1 MARASAGG
9 MYRQMDEEQRT
20 KLEAKLREMERDLE
34 IAKWLRHPEA
44 KLAADDWNDFKS
56 DAAPEFSGLI
66 DFSQAELSVTSND
79 VLRLALMMRQEEHRS
94 RGWLAF
100 VVRDSAAYG
109 VVRMLGY
116 WSRSADR
123 VKIFQNREEAE
134 YWLEQRAE
142 RPPIRFD
149 EARVVSREPSLL
161 KVS

>member
-1 MARASAGG
+1 MSFPTTDISTTIGVGR
-9 MYRQMDEEQRT
+9 YRIDSVRRVWLEEYLGKIGLDEMKSMVAT
-20 KLEAKLREMERDLE
+20 VS
-34 IAKWLRHPEA
+34 
-44 KLAADDWNDFKS
+44 DDPAWS
-56 DAAPEFSGLI
+56 PEFSGLV
-66 DFSQAELSVTSND
+66 DFSQAELALSSND

-100 VVRDSAAYG
+100 VVRNSAAYG

>member
-1 MARASAGG
+1 MSFPTTDISTTIGVGR
-9 MYRQMDEEQRT
+9 YRIDPVRRVWLEEYLGKIGLDEMKSMVAT
-20 KLEAKLREMERDLE
+20 VS
-34 IAKWLRHPEA
+34 
-44 KLAADDWNDFKS
+44 DDPAWS
-56 DAAPEFSGLI
+56 PEFSGLV
-66 DFSQAELSVTSND
+66 DFSQAELSLSSND

-149 EARVVSREPSLL
+149 EAQVVSREPSLL